1 MTVADPKERAARISY
16 RQCRLFES
24 VGRLASVRQGSE
36 ECNLSQPA
44 VTQALS
50 KLEEQVGECLLERQA
65 SGSYLTE
72 SGKLFN
78 VRVQRMFAQMESALL
93 ALCGDNAA
101 SAAALANRLSRSQ
114 VRGLVAIIEH
124 GSLALAAESLD
135 LTEASLQRAI
145 RQLEGNLRRA
155 VCSRTSSGIVLTPEG
170 VELGRRLKLANL
182 EIELGIREIDEA
194 RGAQDSQ
201 LVLGTLPYGGSML
214 LASVL
219 DEFLRRHPQ
228 TKIRILTEG
237 ASEMRRRLKFGDVD
251 FVIGILQENTDADL
265 VDESLAGTQFRVVA
279 RSGHPLVGRND
290 LTLEDLASCD
300 WIVGLKGAS
309 RRLCFE
315 ALFQGRKPPRAVIET
330 STLPIIRHIVRGS
343 DRLTLMTS
351 YELRHEA
358 NLIVQLPFG
367 PLPVNPAV
375 GITMRADWLPT
386 RTHRVFI
393 DLMKQALSD
402 QTKGPEPVV
411 RRVARQ
417 ESYNPS

>member
-1 MTVADPKERAARISY
+1 MTLADPGERAAKISY

-50 KLEEQVGECLLERQA
+50 KLEEQVGEYLLERQA

-72 SGKLFN
+72 SGKLFY

-93 ALCGDNAA
+93 AICGDNPA

-114 VRGLVAIIEH
+114 VRGLVAIIER

-145 RQLEGNLRRA
+145 RQLESNLRRA

-170 VELGRRLKLANL
+170 VELGRRLKLASL
-182 EIELGIREIDEA
+182 EIELAIREIDEI
-194 RGAQDSQ
+194 RGAQASQ

-219 DEFLRRHPQ
+219 DKFLRLHPH

-237 ASEMRRRLKFGDVD
+237 ASEMRRRLRFGDVD
-251 FVIGILQENTDADL
+251 LVIGIIQETSDADL
-265 VDESLAGTQFRVVA
+265 IDISLANTQFRVVA
-279 RSGHPLVGRND
+279 RSGHPLVGRSD
-290 LTLEDLASCD
+290 LTLEELAACD
-300 WIVGLKGAS
+300 WIVGLHGAS

-315 ALFQGRKPPRAVIET
+315 ELFKGRERPRAVIET

-375 GITMRADWLPT
+375 GITMRADWLAT

-393 DLMKQALSD
+393 DLMKEALRD
-402 QTKGPEPVV
+402 QRTTPEPAV
-411 RRVARQ
+411 RAAAKAGKL
-417 ESYNPS
+417 